1 MNNKESRMD
10 NITKSAVEARANIF
24 KALSHP
30 GRVYIVEELIK
41 GERCI
46 CEFADLLGVD
56 KSTVSKH
63 FTVLKNA
70 GIINTEKRG
79 TSVICSLR
87 LPCIKNF
94 FCCTKEILMK

>member
-1 MNNKESRMD
+1 MSSQ
-10 NITKSAVEARANIF
+10 TTTEARAKIF

-30 GRVYIVEELIK
+30 SRVYIVEELIK
-41 GERCI
+41 GNRCI
-46 CEFADLLGVD
+46 CEFAELLGVD

-63 FTVLKNA
+63 FSVLKEA
-70 GIINTEKRG
+70 GIINTDKQG

-94 FCCTKEILMK
+94 FCCTSEILNK

>member
-1 MNNKESRMD
+1 MNA
-10 NITKSAVEARANIF
+10 SAATEGRAKIF

-30 GRVYIVEELIK
+30 SRVFIVEELIK

-46 CEFADLLGVD
+46 CEFADILDID

-63 FTVLKNA
+63 FSILKEA

-79 TSVICSLR
+79 TSVICTLR

-94 FCCTKEILMK
+94 FCCTAEMLKE

>member
-1 MNNKESRMD
+1 MKNSTQ
-10 NITKSAVEARANIF
+10 IEARAKIF

-30 GRVYIVEELIK
+30 SRVYIVEELIK

-46 CEFADLLGVD
+46 CEFAGLLGVD

-63 FTVLKNA
+63 FAILKNA
-70 GIINTEKRG
+70 GIINTEKHG

-94 FCCTKEILMK
+94 FCCTAEILSK

>member
-1 MNNKESRMD
+1 MQ
-10 NITKSAVEARANIF
+10 TKDRIEARAKIF

-30 GRVYIVEELIK
+30 SRVYIIEELIK

-46 CEFADLLGVD
+46 CEFAGLLNVD

-63 FTVLKNA
+63 FAILKEA
-70 GIINTEKRG
+70 KVINTVKQG

-87 LPCIKNF
+87 MPCIKNF
-94 FCCTKEILMK
+94 FCCTEEIIKG